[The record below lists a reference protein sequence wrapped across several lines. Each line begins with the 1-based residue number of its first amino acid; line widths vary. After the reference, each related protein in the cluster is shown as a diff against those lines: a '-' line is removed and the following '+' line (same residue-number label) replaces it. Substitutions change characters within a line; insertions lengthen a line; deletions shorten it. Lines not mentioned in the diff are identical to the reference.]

1 MLAPRIPMKSIRG
14 FTLIEI
20 MLVLVLLALSSAAV
34 ISTIPTSKNHLAEKT
49 ARSAFEKLQLLN
61 EEAVLSG
68 TDYGLRVDEK
78 QSPPQLQFM
87 QLSEKGWQP
96 VERLQFNAHIAIDP
110 RLNVVFK
117 VGGDTWA
124 KDDDRL
130 FSDAPLFDDNMFVEE
145 KKKKALPPQIFIL
158 SSGETTPFTLS
169 FSLPEQSS
177 QDAWLVAAQANGN
190 IRLIEPGEERQ

>member
-1 MLAPRIPMKSIRG
+1 MKSIRG

-34 ISTIPTSKNHLAEKT
+34 ISTIPTSKNHLAEQT

-78 QSPPQLQFM
+78 QSPPQLHFM
-87 QLSEKGWQP
+87 QLTEKGWQP
-96 VERLQFNAHIAIDP
+96 VQRLQFKAQIVLDP
-110 RLNVVFK
+110 RLNVTFQA
-117 VGGDTWA
+117 GGSAWQ

-130 FSDAPLFDDNMFVEE
+130 FSDDSLFDDNMFAQE
-145 KKKKALPPQIFIL
+145 KKKKDLPPQIFIL

-177 QDAWLVAAQANGN
+177 QEAWQVVAQDNGD
-190 IRLIEPGEERQ
+190 IRLVEPGAAK